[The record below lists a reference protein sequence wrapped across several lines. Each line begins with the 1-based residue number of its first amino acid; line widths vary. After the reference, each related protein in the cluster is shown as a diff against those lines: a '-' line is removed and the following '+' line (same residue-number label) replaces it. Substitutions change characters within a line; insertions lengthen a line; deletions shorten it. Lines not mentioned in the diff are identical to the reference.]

1 MEDYSSAKENK
12 RYHQKVIFLK
22 SMHYAYSLMLIS
34 PRIPARPAGLLEMRL
49 AFKEKYP
56 ARPPNESED
65 S

>member
-34 PRIPARPAGLLEMRL
+34 PRIAARPAGLLEMRL